1 MVVRLCV
8 FHWAFNNLWISGK
21 RSIFKCRPHY
31 ACVHSFMRS
40 DVCVCMSVP
49 LFSAYLMPP
58 VCSSICMY
66 AYVSVN
72 THVEMLHPMQNGCY
86 VYTLCI
92 SSGVVHIIHC
102 MCCVC
107 VWIVRVLVFS
117 FTSPTSPSPSASTAD
132 FQCVSHIPIRTSISF
147 YICSAPN
154 TLRFGTAYATKDS
167 VACSTRILIDSFR

>member
-1 MVVRLCV
+1 MPATLCLCTLVHAKRCVRVYECAFVQCILYASRMLFYMYVCLC
-8 FHWAFNNLWISGK
+8 
-21 RSIFKCRPHY
+21 
-31 ACVHSFMRS
+31 M
-40 DVCVCMSVP
+40 
-49 LFSAYLMPP
+49 
-58 VCSSICMY
+58 
-66 AYVSVN
+66 SVN
-72 THVEMLHPMQNGCY
+72 THVEMLHPMQNGRY